1 MAYFVLFKLSGTWVV
16 IVGSMIAGSFIV
28 RSSIVGSIM
37 EMPAIRKQ
45 YDGLCKLGGLWPRRS
60 VNDLIFESP
69 SLASEA
75 SVR

>member
-1 MAYFVLFKLSGTWVV
+1 
-16 IVGSMIAGSFIV
+16 
-28 RSSIVGSIM
+28 M